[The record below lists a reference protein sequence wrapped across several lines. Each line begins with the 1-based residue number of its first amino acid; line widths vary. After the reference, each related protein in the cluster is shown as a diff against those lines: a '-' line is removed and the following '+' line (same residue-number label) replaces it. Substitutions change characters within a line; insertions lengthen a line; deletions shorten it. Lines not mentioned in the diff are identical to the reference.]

1 MQKLGRTRLAIALLA
16 AGLTL
21 VMANCGGKK
30 EKAPRLDKSKWAT
43 DFYAVDVTTTATYR
57 RWIPGSK
64 PLLPQDELKKRIISE
79 IGGRKQLYVMATVV
93 KDRVAPTV
101 MEMVLDPQQM
111 VLYGLA
117 ERGTE
122 ALLHLQQNPIVSI
135 NYHREFPN
143 DWNEGLCFQM
153 RGKAILYP
161 GPFAQGETPPAV
173 KRFFELYSVQ
183 DAAWL
188 SKETREATGRA
199 FAENLTIF
207 TVPVEQVVY
216 HDGSLP
222 FENYNM
228 RQLWSRTW

>member
-1 MQKLGRTRLAIALLA
+1 MLSG
-16 AGLTL
+16 
-21 VMANCGGKK
+21 CGGKK
-30 EKAPRLDKSKWAT
+30 EKVPRLDKDKWAT
-43 DFYAVDVTTTATYR
+43 DLYAVDVTTTATYS

-64 PLLPQDELKKRIISE
+64 PLLNQDVLKKRITDE
-79 IGGRKQLYVMATVV
+79 IGGRKRLYVMATVL
-93 KDRVAPTV
+93 KDRVASTV
-101 MEMVLDPQQM
+101 MEMVLDSEAM

-122 ALLHLQQNPIVSI
+122 QNLHLQQNPIASL

-143 DWNEGLCFQM
+143 DWNKGLCMQI
-153 RGKAILYP
+153 RGKATLYP
-161 GPFAQGETPPAV
+161 GPFAEGEIPPAV
-173 KRFFELYSVQ
+173 KRFHQLYSVQ
-183 DAAWL
+183 DAKWL
-188 SKETREATGRA
+188 SKEARDVTGRA
-199 FAENLTIF
+199 FTENLTIF